1 MSSVLSLDPAY
12 YEALKRLTLELAGVN
27 LGGEHAFLIETRLST
42 LARKEGYKSLDNMVE
57 ELFKTGQTRLA
68 VKVVSSLLERDT
80 HFYTDRESLDRL
92 EDVIIPTLYASRK
105 GGTIRII
112 SFGCSSGQE
121 PYSIAMILDKAK
133 DKFPDV
139 KFEIIG
145 VDYPSS
151 ALDRAKAG
159 RYTHFDVQ
167 RGLPIRDLVTYFD
180 RKAED
185 WVVKDN
191 IRKAVAFKEAH
202 LLSNLETLGQFDI
215 VVFRNA
221 LPHYSSPAQVR
232 VLRGLS
238 TLVRPLGYLL
248 LGTEEA
254 LNHINYGFDRLA
266 RQQNIFRKQEEK
278 VEIVEIAEIV
288 EIVEDPNI
296 KKPSDRKTF
305 EKSKRRLKDMGE
317 MHDSKSA

>member
-1 MSSVLSLDPAY
+1 MRGALSLNPTY

-27 LGGEHAFLIETRLST
+27 LGSDHAFLIETRLAT
-42 LARKEGYKSLDNMVE
+42 LARQEGYESLDDMVE
-57 ELFKTGQTRLA
+57 ELFNTGQSRLA
-68 VKVVSSLLERDT
+68 VQVVSSLLERDT
-80 HFYTDRESLDRL
+80 HFYTDRSSLEKL
-92 EDVIIPTLYASRK
+92 EDVIIPVFYSSRK
-105 GGTIRII
+105 GGTIRIV

-121 PYSIAMILDKAK
+121 PYCIAMALDKAK

-180 RKAED
+180 RQAED
-185 WVVKDN
+185 WVVKDH
-191 IRKAVAFKEAH
+191 IRKAVKFEETH
-202 LLSNLETLGQFDI
+202 LLSNLDALGEFDI

-238 TLVRPLGYLL
+238 TLVKPLGYLL
-248 LGTEEA
+248 LGSDET
-254 LNHINYGFDRLA
+254 LNHINYGFDTLA
-266 RQQNIFRKQEEK
+266 RQPNIFRKREEK
-278 VEIVEIAEIV
+278 VEVII
-288 EIVEDPNI
+288 DPNI
-296 KKPSDRKTF
+296 KVPTDRKTF
-305 EKSKRRLKDMGE
+305 EKAKRRLKDMGE
-317 MHDSKSA
+317 INKSKSA

>member
-1 MSSVLSLDPAY
+1 MRGALSLNPTY

-27 LGGEHAFLIETRLST
+27 LGSDHAFLIETRLAT
-42 LARKEGYKSLDNMVE
+42 LARQEGYESLDDMVE
-57 ELFKTGQTRLA
+57 ELFNTGQSRLA

-80 HFYTDRESLDRL
+80 HFYTDRPSFDKL
-92 EDVIIPTLYASRK
+92 ENIILPALYASRK
-105 GGTIRII
+105 GGTIRIV

-121 PYSIAMILDKAK
+121 IYCIAIALDKAK

-139 KFEIIG
+139 KFEIVG

-167 RGLPIRDLVTYFD
+167 RGLPIRDLITYFD
-180 RKAED
+180 RQSED
-185 WVVKDN
+185 WIVKEH
-191 IRKAVAFKEAH
+191 IRKAVRFEETH
-202 LLSNLETLGQFDI
+202 LLSNLDALGQFDV

-232 VLRGLS
+232 VLRGMS

-248 LGTEEA
+248 LGSDEA
-254 LNHINYGFDRLA
+254 LNHINYGFDTLA
-266 RQQNIFRKQEEK
+266 RQPNIFRKREEK
-278 VEIVEIAEIV
+278 VEVI
-288 EIVEDPNI
+288 EDPNI
-296 KKPSDRKTF
+296 KKPTDRKTF
-305 EKSKRRLKDMGE
+305 EKAKRRLKDMGE
-317 MHDSKSA
+317 MRETKSA

>member
-1 MSSVLSLDPAY
+1 MRGALSLNPTY

-27 LGGEHAFLIETRLST
+27 LGSDHAFLIETRLAT
-42 LARKEGYKSLDNMVE
+42 LARQEGYESLDDMVE
-57 ELFKTGQTRLA
+57 ELFNTGQSRLA
-68 VKVVSSLLERDT
+68 VQVVSSLLERDT
-80 HFYTDRESLDRL
+80 HFYTDRPSLEKL
-92 EDVIIPTLYASRK
+92 EDVIIPVFYSSRK
-105 GGTIRII
+105 GGTIRIV

-121 PYSIAMILDKAK
+121 PYCIAMALDKAK

-180 RKAED
+180 RQAED
-185 WVVKDN
+185 WVVKDHL
-191 IRKAVAFKEAH
+191 RKAVKFEETH
-202 LLSNLETLGQFDI
+202 LLSNLDALGEFDI

-238 TLVRPLGYLL
+238 TLVKPLGYLL
-248 LGTEEA
+248 LGSDET
-254 LNHINYGFDRLA
+254 LNHINYGFDTLA
-266 RQQNIFRKQEEK
+266 RQPNIFRKREEK
-278 VEIVEIAEIV
+278 VEVII
-288 EIVEDPNI
+288 DPNI
-296 KKPSDRKTF
+296 KVPTDRKTF
-305 EKSKRRLKDMGE
+305 EKAKRRLKDMGE
-317 MHDSKSA
+317 INKSKSA

>member
-1 MSSVLSLDPAY
+1 MRGALSLNPTY

-27 LGGEHAFLIETRLST
+27 LGSDHAFLIETRLST
-42 LARKEGYKSLDNMVE
+42 LARQEGFQSLDDMVE
-57 ELFKTGQTRLA
+57 ELFNTGQNRLA
-68 VKVVSSLLERDT
+68 VQVVSSLLERDT
-80 HFYTDRESLDRL
+80 HFYTDRPSLDKL
-92 EDVIIPTLYASRK
+92 EDIILPALYSSRK
-105 GGTIRII
+105 GGTIRIV

-121 PYSIAMILDKAK
+121 PYCIAMSLDKAK

-145 VDYPSS
+145 VDYPST
-151 ALDRAKAG
+151 ALDRARAG

-180 RKAED
+180 RQAED
-185 WVVKDN
+185 WVIKDHIRQAVK
-191 IRKAVAFKEAH
+191 FEETH
-202 LLSNLETLGQFDI
+202 LLSNLDSLGEFDI

-238 TLVRPLGYLL
+238 TLVKPLGYLL
-248 LGTEEA
+248 LGTDET
-254 LNHINYGFDRLA
+254 LNHINFGFDTLA
-266 RQQNIFRKQEEK
+266 RQPNIFRKREEK
-278 VEIVEIAEIV
+278 VEII
-288 EIVEDPNI
+288 EDPNI

-305 EKSKRRLKDMGE
+305 EKAKRRLKDMGE
-317 MHDSKSA
+317 IRDSKSA

>member
-1 MSSVLSLDPAY
+1 MRGALSLNPTY

-27 LGGEHAFLIETRLST
+27 LGSDHAFLIETRLAT
-42 LARKEGYKSLDNMVE
+42 LARQEGYESLDDMVE
-57 ELFKTGQTRLA
+57 ELFNTGQSRLA

-80 HFYTDRESLDRL
+80 HFYTDRPSFDKL
-92 EDVIIPTLYASRK
+92 ENIILPALYASRK
-105 GGTIRII
+105 GGTIRIV

-121 PYSIAMILDKAK
+121 IYCIAMALDKAK

-139 KFEIIG
+139 KFEIVG

-167 RGLPIRDLVTYFD
+167 RGLPIRDLITYFD
-180 RKAED
+180 RQSED
-185 WVVKDN
+185 WIVKEH
-191 IRKAVAFKEAH
+191 IRKAVRFEETH
-202 LLSNLETLGQFDI
+202 LLSNLDALGQFDV

-232 VLRGLS
+232 VLRGMS

-248 LGTEEA
+248 LGSDEA
-254 LNHINYGFDRLA
+254 LNYINYGFDTLA
-266 RQQNIFRKQEEK
+266 RQPNIFRKREEK
-278 VEIVEIAEIV
+278 VEVI
-288 EIVEDPNI
+288 EDPNI
-296 KKPSDRKTF
+296 KKPTDRKTF
-305 EKSKRRLKDMGE
+305 EKAKRRLKDMGE
-317 MHDSKSA
+317 MRETKSA

>member
-1 MSSVLSLDPAY
+1 MRGALSLNPTY

-27 LGGEHAFLIETRLST
+27 LGADHAFLIETRLAT
-42 LARKEGYKSLDNMVE
+42 LSRKEGFKSLDDMVE
-57 ELFKTGQTRLA
+57 ELFNTGQSRLA
-68 VKVVSSLLERDT
+68 VQVVSSLLERDT
-80 HFYTDRESLDRL
+80 HFYTDRQSFNKL
-92 EDVIIPTLYASRK
+92 EDVIIPALYQSRK
-105 GGTIRII
+105 GGKIRIV

-121 PYSIAMILDKAK
+121 PYCMAMMVDKAK

-139 KFEIIG
+139 EFEIVG

-180 RKAED
+180 RNAED
-185 WVVKDN
+185 WVIKKN
-191 IRKAVAFKEAH
+191 IRDAVRFEETH
-202 LLSNLETLGQFDI
+202 LLSNLDALDQFDI

-238 TLVRPLGYLL
+238 TLVKPRGYLL
-248 LGTEEA
+248 LGSDET
-254 LNHINYGFDRLA
+254 LNHINYGFDTLA
-266 RQQNIFRKQEEK
+266 RQPNIFRKREEK
-278 VEIVEIAEIV
+278 VEII
-288 EIVEDPNI
+288 EDPNI
-296 KKPSDRKTF
+296 KKPTDRKTF

-317 MHDSKSA
+317 MQASKSA

>member
-1 MSSVLSLDPAY
+1 MRGALSLNPTY

-27 LGGEHAFLIETRLST
+27 LGSDHAFLIETRLAT
-42 LARKEGYKSLDNMVE
+42 LARQEGYESLDDMVE
-57 ELFKTGQTRLA
+57 ELFNTGQSRLA
-68 VKVVSSLLERDT
+68 VQVVSSLLERDT
-80 HFYTDRESLDRL
+80 HFYTDRPSLEKL
-92 EDVIIPTLYASRK
+92 EDVIIPVFYSSRK
-105 GGTIRII
+105 GGTIRIV

-121 PYSIAMILDKAK
+121 PYCIAMALDKAK

-167 RGLPIRDLVTYFD
+167 RGLPIRDLITYFD
-180 RKAED
+180 RQAED
-185 WVVKDN
+185 WVVKDH
-191 IRKAVAFKEAH
+191 IRKAVKFEETH
-202 LLSNLETLGQFDI
+202 LLSNLDALGEFDI

-238 TLVRPLGYLL
+238 TLVKPLGYLL
-248 LGTEEA
+248 LGSDET
-254 LNHINYGFDRLA
+254 LNHINYGFDTLA
-266 RQQNIFRKQEEK
+266 RQPNIFRKREEK
-278 VEIVEIAEIV
+278 VEVII
-288 EIVEDPNI
+288 DPNI
-296 KKPSDRKTF
+296 KVPTDRKTF
-305 EKSKRRLKDMGE
+305 EKAKRRLKDMGE
-317 MHDSKSA
+317 INKSKSA

>member
-1 MSSVLSLDPAY
+1 MRSALSLDPTY

-27 LGGEHAFLIETRLST
+27 LGNDHAFLIETRLAT
-42 LARKEGYKSLDNMVE
+42 LARQEGYDSLDNMIE
-57 ELFKTGQTRLA
+57 ELFNTGQNRLA
-68 VKVVSSLLERDT
+68 VQIVSSLLERDT
-80 HFYTDRESLDRL
+80 HFYTDRTSLDKL
-92 EDVIIPTLYASRK
+92 EDVIIPAMYSSRK
-105 GGTIRII
+105 GNTIRII

-121 PYSIAMILDKAK
+121 PYCIAMTLDKAK

-139 KFEIIG
+139 KFEITG

-185 WVVKDN
+185 WVIKDH
-191 IRKAVAFKEAH
+191 IRKAVKFEETH
-202 LLSNLETLGQFDI
+202 LLSNLDSLGQFDV

-238 TLVRPLGYLL
+238 TLVKPLGYLL
-248 LGTEEA
+248 LGTNET
-254 LNHINYGFDRLA
+254 LNHINYGFDTLA
-266 RQQNIFRKQEEK
+266 RQPNIFRKREEK
-278 VEIVEIAEIV
+278 VEII
-288 EIVEDPNI
+288 EDPNI
-296 KKPSDRKTF
+296 KKPTDRKTF

-317 MHDSKSA
+317 MHESKTG

>member
-1 MSSVLSLDPAY
+1 MRSALSLNPTY

-27 LGGEHAFLIETRLST
+27 LGNDHAFLIETRLST
-42 LARKEGYKSLDNMVE
+42 LARQEGYDSLDNMIE
-57 ELFKTGQTRLA
+57 ELFNTGQNRLA
-68 VKVVSSLLERDT
+68 VQIVSSLLERDT
-80 HFYTDRESLDRL
+80 HFYTDRTSLDKL
-92 EDVIIPTLYASRK
+92 EDVIIPAMYSSRK
-105 GGTIRII
+105 GNTIRII

-121 PYSIAMILDKAK
+121 PYCIAMTLDKAK

-139 KFEIIG
+139 KFEITG

-185 WVVKDN
+185 WVIKDH
-191 IRKAVAFKEAH
+191 IRKAVKFEETH
-202 LLSNLETLGQFDI
+202 LLSNLDSLGQFDV

-238 TLVRPLGYLL
+238 TLVKPLGYLL
-248 LGTEEA
+248 LGTNET
-254 LNHINYGFDRLA
+254 LNHINYGFDTLA
-266 RQQNIFRKQEEK
+266 RQPNIFRKREEK
-278 VEIVEIAEIV
+278 VEII
-288 EIVEDPNI
+288 EDPNI
-296 KKPSDRKTF
+296 KKPTDRKTF

-317 MHDSKSA
+317 MHESKTG

>member
-1 MSSVLSLDPAY
+1 MRGALSLNPTY

-27 LGGEHAFLIETRLST
+27 LGSDHAFLIETRLAT
-42 LARKEGYKSLDNMVE
+42 LARQEGYESLDDMVE
-57 ELFKTGQTRLA
+57 ELFNTGQSRLA
-68 VKVVSSLLERDT
+68 VQVVSSLLERDT
-80 HFYTDRESLDRL
+80 HFYTDRPSLEKL
-92 EDVIIPTLYASRK
+92 EDVIIPVFYSSRK
-105 GGTIRII
+105 GGTIRIV

-121 PYSIAMILDKAK
+121 PYCIAMALDKAK

-167 RGLPIRDLVTYFD
+167 RGLPIRDLVTYFE
-180 RKAED
+180 REAED
-185 WVVKDN
+185 WVVKDH
-191 IRKAVAFKEAH
+191 IRKAVKFEETH
-202 LLSNLETLGQFDI
+202 LLSNLDALGEFDI

-238 TLVRPLGYLL
+238 TLVKPLGYLL
-248 LGTEEA
+248 LGSDET
-254 LNHINYGFDRLA
+254 LNHINYGFDTLA
-266 RQQNIFRKQEEK
+266 RQPNIFRKREEK
-278 VEIVEIAEIV
+278 VEVII
-288 EIVEDPNI
+288 DPNI
-296 KKPSDRKTF
+296 KVPTDRKTF
-305 EKSKRRLKDMGE
+305 EKAKRRLKDMGE
-317 MHDSKSA
+317 INKSKSA